1 MSIRS
6 RILAA
11 GVELLQTQGIATL
24 TQPRI
29 AKVAG
34 VSQSHL
40 TYYFPTRSRLLLA
53 IAETAVE
60 QVVDGLG
67 IAAAGGGPADLAQQ
81 LGELL
86 PRQAPVRVLLG
97 LIVAA
102 DHEPELREALSGLI
116 GRVRARF
123 GELLGARGFPVTPD
137 QLLVLHAAL
146 VGLAVMNLA
155 RQSDASLDEVRRG
168 VAEVL
173 RLVAADDGRRGAA

>member
-6 RILAA
+6 RILEA
-11 GVELLQTQGIATL
+11 GVELLQTQGIAML

-29 AKVAG
+29 AKAAG

-40 TYYFPTRSRLLLA
+40 TYYFPTRNQLLLA
-53 IAETAVE
+53 IAETAIE
-60 QVVDGLG
+60 RVVDGLLTATRG
-67 IAAAGGGPADLAQQ
+67 RGAEDLARQ

-102 DHEPELREALSGLI
+102 DSEPELRSALAGLI
-116 GRVRARF
+116 ARVRERF
-123 GELLGARGFPVTPD
+123 GELLGARGLPVTPD
-137 QLLVLHAAL
+137 RLLVLHAGL

-155 RQSDASLDEVRRG
+155 RQSDESLAEVRRG
-168 VAEVL
+168 AAEL
-173 RLVAADDGRRGAA
+173 LHLLAADDGRRSTL

>member
-1 MSIRS
+1 M
-6 RILAA
+6 
-11 GVELLQTQGIATL
+11 L

-29 AKVAG
+29 AKAAG

-40 TYYFPTRSRLLLA
+40 TYYFPTRNRLLLA

-60 QVVDGLG
+60 QVVDGLSV
-67 IAAAGGGPADLAQQ
+67 ATAGGGPNDLAQQ

-102 DHEPELREALSGLI
+102 DSEPELRDALSGLI

-123 GELLGARGFPVTPD
+123 AELLGARGFHVTSD
-137 QLLVLHAAL
+137 QLLVVHAAL

-155 RQSDASLDEVRRG
+155 RQSDASLDEVHRG

-173 RLVAADDGRRGAA
+173 RLVAAHDGGRNAG

>member
-11 GVELLQTQGIATL
+11 GVELLRTHGIATL

-29 AKVAG
+29 AKAAG

-53 IAETAVE
+53 IAETAIE
-60 QVVDGLG
+60 EVVDSLG
-67 IAAAGGGPADLAQQ
+67 IAASGGPDDLAQQ

-102 DHEPELREALSGLI
+102 DSEPELREALSGLI

-123 GELLGARGFPVTPD
+123 GELLGARGFSVKPD

-146 VGLAVMNLA
+146 VGVAVMNLA
-155 RQSDASLDEVRRG
+155 RQSDASLGEVRRG

-173 RLVAADDGRRGAA
+173 RLVAADGEGRGRA

>member
-11 GVELLQTQGIATL
+11 GVELLRTQGIATL

-29 AKVAG
+29 AKAAG

-53 IAETAVE
+53 IAETAIE
-60 QVVDGLG
+60 QIVAGLG
-67 IAAAGGGPADLAQQ
+67 AAVAGGGPDDLAQQ
-81 LGELL
+81 LGDLL
-86 PRQAPVRVLLG
+86 PRLAPVRVLLG

-102 DHEPELREALSGLI
+102 DSEPELRDALSGLI
-116 GRVRARF
+116 ERVRARF

-137 QLLVLHAAL
+137 RLLVLHAAL

-168 VAEVL
+168 VAEML
-173 RLVAADDGRRGAA
+173 CLVAANDGGRGAG